1 MKKCCL
7 LHTEQGPQT
16 LLMMLSDWREHG
28 ARAAAGA
35 CVRVS
40 VCVRLH
46 YVHWWPDC
54 DIIWTYLALFRCS
67 AVFRL
72 SGLLAPGNS
81 LLLSAHYR
89 DLMRR
94 NHHQVHT
101 SHSLHTSLLCLASIF
116 NSTSHSH
123 QHKWHMCMCR
133 LYYAVFTCCPVPAAG
148 AEVWWVMGWWGPP
161 LSTLHQSGDSWALQN
176 LYHSFF
182 SSNFRHIFCSLK
194 CIACYLEHAWSLA
207 WIHAFVMHGF
217 TCKKLSLMRFL
228 LS

>member
-1 MKKCCL
+1 MRRVAYVKAWPFA
-7 LHTEQGPQT
+7 HSVRA
-16 LLMMLSDWREHG
+16 SD
-28 ARAAAGA
+28 ADDDILYLVLC

-54 DIIWTYLALFRCS
+54 DIIWTYLALFRCSS

-101 SHSLHTSLLCLASIF
+101 SHTSLLCLAPIL
-116 NSTSHSH
+116 NIYIPNRHSH
-123 QHKWHMCMCR
+123 QLCKMIGNSGIILR
-133 LYYAVFTCCPVPAAG
+133 LIECDEDAEDAAVAK
-148 AEVWWVMGWWGPP
+148 
-161 LSTLHQSGDSWALQN
+161 
-176 LYHSFF
+176 HS
-182 SSNFRHIFCSLK
+182 S
-194 CIACYLEHAWSLA
+194 
-207 WIHAFVMHGF
+207 
-217 TCKKLSLMRFL
+217 
-228 LS
+228 